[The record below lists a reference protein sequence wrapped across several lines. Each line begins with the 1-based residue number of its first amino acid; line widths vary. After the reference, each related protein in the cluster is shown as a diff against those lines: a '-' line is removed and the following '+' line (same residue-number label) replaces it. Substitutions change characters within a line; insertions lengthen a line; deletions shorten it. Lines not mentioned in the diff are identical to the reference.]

1 MFIALILVVSYF
13 SLTSGSFSV
22 RPAEP
27 LSTLFQ
33 IDPNPQYEVLLFDLR
48 LPRVVMATII
58 GLGLGIAGA
67 VIQAITRNGLADP
80 GILGIN
86 AGAGAGIVAFML
98 LFQGQKEVTS
108 ILAAMGMPFRID
120 RRTDCGDPDLH
131 ICMAQRQFRFRK
143 NYFGRNR
150 DQFRIQRTVFVFI
163 IKNGPAR
170 LSNGHGVEKRK
181 HLVCQLDVYHSRSPM
196 DAAVYTDS
204 YRQVPLARHHSF

>member
-1 MFIALILVVSYF
+1 MAKKYALFIALILVVSYF

-22 RPAEP
+22 RPAEL

-33 IDPNPQYEVLLFDLR
+33 IDPNPQYEILLFDLR
-48 LPRVVMATII
+48 LPRVVMAAII

-108 ILAAMGMPFRID
+108 IAAAMGMPLFD
-120 RRTDCGDPDLH
+120 
-131 ICMAQRQFRFRK
+131 
-143 NYFGRNR
+143 
-150 DQFRIQRTVFVFI
+150 
-163 IKNGPAR
+163 
-170 LSNGHGVEKRK
+170 
-181 HLVCQLDVYHSRSPM
+181 
-196 DAAVYTDS
+196 
-204 YRQVPLARHHSF
+204 